1 MSKRKLQDKVT
12 STMMGDPYRTLGAP
26 APGSSGKASQRRRHL
41 RWVLL
46 NMSECPRQ
54 ARRARDMAGRRNSP
68 LSANS
73 GVRLCAVGR
82 GEIHTI

>member
-1 MSKRKLQDKVT
+1 
-12 STMMGDPYRTLGAP
+12 MMGDPYRTLGAP